1 MGNKVKFGLRNS
13 HYAVI
18 TENNGV
24 VTYGTPK
31 KLPGSV
37 NLVLNASGDPVTFN
51 ADDGV
56 YYEDYTNNGYEGSL
70 ELALIPD
77 EFRTDILGDEIDTN
91 GALIENADAKGK
103 KFALM
108 YEFDG
113 DVNKVRH
120 VNYYVSASRPSVEGS
135 TKTQTKEPK
144 TETLNIT
151 ARPAPDT
158 RDVKAK
164 LEQGKTGYETFFSA
178 VYFKNSAVNT
188 VSSNIAEFS
197 KSTAIDITVD
207 STSTDATN
215 KVKNVMLDGINI
227 NGIYLTVT
235 GPDVAI
241 DSAYLETLENGTHTI
256 TVEFEKGNAVTV
268 TLTVTA

>member
-1 MGNKVKFGLRNS
+1 MNKVKYGLRNS

-18 TENNGV
+18 TESNGF
-24 VTYGTPK
+24 VTFGTPK
-31 KLPGSV
+31 ALPGSV

-56 YYEDYTNNGYEGSL
+56 YYEDYTNNGYEGTL

-77 EFRTDILGDEIDTN
+77 SFKVDVLGYKIDSN
-91 GALIENADAKGK
+91 GAVIENSDAKSK

-113 DVNKVRH
+113 DANKVRH
-120 VNYYVSASRPSVEGS
+120 VNYYVSASRPNIEGS

-158 RDVKAK
+158 LNVHAK
-164 LEQGKTGYETFFSA
+164 LDQGKVGYDTFFTA
-178 VYFKNSAVNT
+178 VYLEDSVINTVAVNT
-188 VSSNIAEFS
+188 ASFS
-197 KSTAIDITVD
+197 KAAPLDITVD
-207 STSTDATN
+207 STSTDGTN
-215 KVKNVMLDGINI
+215 TVKNVMLDGSSIA
-227 NGIYLTVT
+227 GIYLTVT
-235 GPDVAI
+235 GSDVAI
-241 DSAYLETLENGTHTI
+241 DSPYLATLENGTHTI

-268 TLTVTA
+268 TLTVAA